1 VILSRKLLAPALIMF
16 ALLLA
21 GLFAFFFSDLHE
33 VNHQAEEADLA
44 SFSDSFF
51 AEVENQ
57 KQLAL
62 ALASQAA
69 GDPEIQAALAE
80 RNRQELLRLI
90 SPGFALLQENNKGIF
105 LYQFH
110 LPNGSLFLTNQAGSV
125 QTSTSPTITLA
136 TSSQTSVAGLEAE
149 NGKLVI
155 RGVAPVIQE
164 GDYVGAVE
172 IGIGLDSALLANL
185 KSEFGGEWQI
195 LLSREFFQAAEPE
208 MPSPD
213 PNFAVYATTQSSLL
227 FNETSSYASAM
238 DGTSTITH
246 PSISGRD
253 YAFLTAPLL
262 DESGRIVGVLDI
274 IYDHTHI
281 STAQNTRLLIAG
293 LISLLTLA
301 FGSILLTLLTR
312 RTLQPIQL
320 LTKAAAEI
328 AEGNVTAY
336 VNMEEQD
343 DEIGIL
349 IRAFNR
355 MTSQLRG
362 SIVDLEQRVNERT
375 RDLENQTLR
384 LRVAAEIARDALS
397 ARDLGTL
404 LEKSTQLILDRF
416 NLHHVGIFLVDKNGE
431 FAALTASPTEAGRIM
446 LADKHMVVVGG
457 SSLVGRAAATG
468 ESQVSH
474 DSVLTDT
481 KLSALLPDARS
492 EIAVPLK
499 ADQKILG
506 VLDIHSDRPQ
516 AFRQNDVAIMQ
527 VLADQLAIAIEK
539 TRLAQEVS
547 QTLEELER
555 SYGRYTRESWQNLTA
570 SQRLK
575 NKGYRFDNIR
585 IEPADGLAEYA
596 EAALAN
602 GNVVHANGQGTAQKV
617 AIPIKLRGQT
627 IGVVQT
633 TLKEGAGDNTIE
645 TLQLAIERLA
655 SALES
660 ARLYEQA
667 SLRADREQAISQ
679 ISNAISSSSE
689 YETIMRTTIRE
700 LGNLLDDTEV
710 AIQILAENDNGNLAP

>member
-1 VILSRKLLAPALIMF
+1 MILTRKLLAPALIMF
-16 ALLLA
+16 TLLLA
-21 GLFAFFFSDLHE
+21 GLFAFFFSSLHE
-33 VNHQAEEADLA
+33 VNHQAEEGDLA

-57 KQLAL
+57 KLLAL
-62 ALASQAA
+62 SLASQAA
-69 GDPEIQAALAE
+69 GDPNIQAAFAE
-80 RNRQELLRLI
+80 RNRSELLNLI
-90 SPGFALLQENNKGIF
+90 SPGFALLQANNNSII

-110 LPNGSLFLTNQAGSV
+110 LPNSSLFLSNQPGTRDA
-125 QTSTSPTITLA
+125 TTSPTIILA
-136 TSSQTSVAGLEAE
+136 TDTQTSVAGLEVE

-155 RGVAPVIQE
+155 RGVVPVIHDGE
-164 GDYVGAVE
+164 YVGTVE
-172 IGIGLDSALLANL
+172 IGIGVDSGSLANL
-185 KSEFGGEWQI
+185 KNKFGGEWQI
-195 LLSREFFQAAEPE
+195 LLSREFLPQIQPE
-208 MPSPD
+208 TPSPD
-213 PNFAVYATTQSSLL
+213 PNFAVYATTQDTLL
-227 FNETSSYASAM
+227 FNESASYSNAM
-238 DGTSTITH
+238 VGNSTITH
-246 PSISGRD
+246 PSINGRD
-253 YAFLTAPLL
+253 YAFLTTPLL
-262 DESGRIVGVLDI
+262 DQSGRSIGVLDI

-281 STAQNTRLLIAG
+281 STAQNNRLFFAG

-301 FGSILLTLLTR
+301 LGAILLTLLTR
-312 RTLQPIQL
+312 RTLQPIQT
-320 LTKAAAEI
+320 LTRAAAEI

-336 VNMEEQD
+336 LNIEEKN
-343 DEIGIL
+343 DEIGVL

-355 MTSQLRG
+355 MTSQLRE

-375 RDLENQTLR
+375 RDFESQTLR

-404 LEKSTQLILDRF
+404 LDKSTQLILDRF

-431 FAALTASPTEAGRIM
+431 FAILTASPTEAGRIL
-446 LADKHMVVVGG
+446 LANKHMVVVGG
-457 SSLVGRAAATG
+457 ASLVGRAAATG

-474 DSVLTDT
+474 DTVLNDT
-481 KLSALLPDARS
+481 TLSALLPNARS

-499 ADQKILG
+499 AEQKVLG

-555 SYGRYTRESWQNLTA
+555 SYGRYTREGWQNLTA

-585 IEPADGLAEYA
+585 IEPVEKLGEHG
-596 EAALAN
+596 EEALAN
-602 GNVVHANGQGTAQKV
+602 GTVVHANGQGMAQKV

-633 TLKEGAGDNTIE
+633 TLKEGSSENTIE

-700 LGNLLDDTEV
+700 LGNLLEDTEV
-710 AIQILAENDNGNLAP
+710 AIHILAENDNRNPA